1 MEFSWGGSTSGCA
14 QQTSR
19 ANFNNWNGILWL
31 APSSSYCSTFLG
43 QPESVVNNHGL
54 RKFLPAA
61 FGHLSIS
68 MSPGGG
74 RTCSLV
80 RCLGRATFTLRHL
93 KGFMVKLGQKTE
105 AATSPFLSS
114 LGEPC
119 LEAATREMSGWR
131 DGRGED
137 AELGDIFDNIVCS
150 GLSIS
155 RMCEEDP

>member
-19 ANFNNWNGILWL
+19 TNFDNWNGILWL
-31 APSSSYCSTFLG
+31 GPSSSYSSTFLG

-68 MSPGGG
+68 MGPSGG
-74 RTCSLV
+74 RTCNWI
-80 RCLGRATFTLRHL
+80 RCLGRATFFLRHL
-93 KGFMVKLGQKTE
+93 KGFYDETWRKAE

-114 LGEPC
+114 PGELC
-119 LEAATREMSGWR
+119 LEAADIEMSGWR
-131 DGRGED
+131 DCRGEET
-137 AELGDIFDNIVCS
+137 ELGDIFDNIVCS
-150 GLSIS
+150 GLSKS
-155 RMCEEDP
+155 RMWEEDP